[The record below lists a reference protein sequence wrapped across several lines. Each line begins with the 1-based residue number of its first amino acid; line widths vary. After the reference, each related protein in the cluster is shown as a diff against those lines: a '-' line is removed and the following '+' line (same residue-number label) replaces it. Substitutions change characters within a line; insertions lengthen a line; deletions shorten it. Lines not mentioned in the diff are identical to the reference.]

1 MSRNGARPRLGRR
14 RRYDQKK
21 AVEALRQTMLT
32 VAMVSFIHYKWGSPM
47 PLVFQCITQPMNML
61 DAPLVKIHFFSAK
74 PIGKLARPWKAPPN
88 PLQEMLGGDKED
100 EKAVARKQD

>member
-1 MSRNGARPRLGRR
+1 MGRR

-47 PLVFQCITQPMNML
+47 PLVFQRGGR
-61 DAPLVKIHFFSAK
+61 AK
-74 PIGKLARPWKAPPN
+74 FRR
-88 PLQEMLGGDKED
+88 LGED
-100 EKAVARKQD
+100 EGAFDRRRNGGVVLS

>member
-1 MSRNGARPRLGRR
+1 MDLACDVLQADGTSIANAANMSRNGARPRLGRR

-47 PLVFQCITQPMNML
+47 PLVFQRGGR
-61 DAPLVKIHFFSAK
+61 AK
-74 PIGKLARPWKAPPN
+74 FQR
-88 PLQEMLGGDKED
+88 LGED
-100 EKAVARKQD
+100 EGAFDRRRNGGVVLS